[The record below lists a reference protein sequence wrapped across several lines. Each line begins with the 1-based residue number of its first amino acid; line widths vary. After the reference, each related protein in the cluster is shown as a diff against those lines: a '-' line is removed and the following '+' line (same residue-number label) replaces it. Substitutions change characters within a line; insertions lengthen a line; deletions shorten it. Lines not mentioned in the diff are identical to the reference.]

1 MQDKILI
8 TSINFETNIKESY
21 LLINNYLE
29 DFYSSKKNIEVLEL
43 MSSHTNYRLNFDK
56 KVKLYANFLSRIYKD
71 VANKILEKNFEQ
83 SFYNSFFNYFAESH
97 VRLSLSRF
105 YKLKLSRKFSNII
118 SINKV
123 ESFDTTFQTTIDFQ
137 SYYQVNLLNNLDISD
152 YLNCQVLKHKLV
164 NFDFIRTQNLNINKK
179 ENENVISNY
188 KIDKNIRTTRI
199 YNIYNYLIN
208 IFDKRKP
215 VVIHNTF
222 LKKPEDF
229 LLQLCLFRL
238 PRIFNK
244 IDLSN
249 CKKNNLLRQEFKN
262 KYLDKKNSSLK
273 NYLIDTC
280 FELMPTCFLEN
291 LEQVEKFSKNF
302 FPKNPLI
309 IFTANAFASDEVFR
323 FWSSKHI
330 DKLMIA
336 QHGCNYGT
344 TKYKINPSHEETFCK
359 NFFTWGVQSH
369 KNHFQGFNYL
379 KKKIKRR
386 NIINKKISIIMYAQK
401 GEFFFDEFFDYK
413 KYMDF
418 YKSFLVKLINKFPD
432 YKVLLKLHKTHK
444 KNLINEIFF
453 WKNNFPD
460 IEIVKDDFD
469 VEDLI
474 NSSYLTI
481 FTYDSTDFLKS
492 LHFDKNIFLLSHSG
506 LEHLRDNVKDYFNI
520 LIDNNIVFFEIDKI
534 INFFGDNINNLNEF
548 TNNKKIKISK
558 EKFNNQ
564 INKNCSPRIINLAR
578 KIKSFQVSLLS

>member
-1 MQDKILI
+1 MKMQDKILI

-21 LLINNYLE
+21 LLINNYLK
-29 DFYSSKKNIEVLEL
+29 DFYSSKKNVEALEL
-43 MSSHTNYRLNFDK
+43 MSSYPNYRLNFDK

-71 VANKILEKNFEQ
+71 VANKILDKNFEQ
-83 SFYNSFFNYFAESH
+83 PFYNSFFNYFAESH

-105 YKLKLSRKFSNII
+105 YKLKLSRKFSNVI

-123 ESFDTTFQTTIDFQ
+123 ESFNTAFQTTIDFQ

-152 YLNCQVLKHKLV
+152 YLNSQILKHKLV
-164 NFDFIRTQNLNINKK
+164 NFDFIRTQNLNINKNEK
-179 ENENVISNY
+179 EKVILNY
-188 KIDKNIRTTRI
+188 NKNLIKTSI
-199 YNIYNYLIN
+199 YNFYNYLIN
-208 IFDKRKP
+208 TFDKRKP
-215 VVIHNTF
+215 IVIHNTF
-222 LKKPEDF
+222 LTKSEDI

-244 IDLSN
+244 IPLSN
-249 CKKNNLLRQEFKN
+249 CQKNNLLRKEFKN
-262 KYLDKKNSSLK
+262 KYLDKKNSSLE

-291 LEQVEKFSKNF
+291 LGDVEKFSKNF

-323 FWSSKHI
+323 FWSSKHV

-344 TKYKINPSHEETFCK
+344 IKYKINPSHEETFCK
-359 NFFTWGVQSH
+359 KFFTWGLKTH
-369 KNHFQGFNYL
+369 KNHYEGFNYL
-379 KKKIKRR
+379 KKKIKKR

-418 YKSFLVKLINKFPD
+418 HKNFVDKLKNKFPD
-432 YKVLLKLHKTHK
+432 YKISLKLHKTHK

-453 WKNNFPD
+453 WRNNFPD

-506 LEHLRDNVKDYFNI
+506 LEHLRDDVKDYFKI
-520 LIDNNIVFFEIDKI
+520 LIDNNIIFFKTDEI
-534 INFFGDNINNLNEF
+534 INFFGDNITNLNEF
-548 TNNKKIKISK
+548 TSNKKIKISK
-558 EKFNNQ
+558 VKFNNQ